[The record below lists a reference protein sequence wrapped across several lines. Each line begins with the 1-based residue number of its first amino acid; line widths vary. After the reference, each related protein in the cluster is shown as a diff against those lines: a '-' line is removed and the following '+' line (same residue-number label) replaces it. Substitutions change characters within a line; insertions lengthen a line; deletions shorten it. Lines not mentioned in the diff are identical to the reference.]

1 MPKYCEDYAKQHLVD
16 MIEGMSIEDKMTV
29 ASALPSELLTT
40 ELQHRIDVLSKAMVL
55 IKAAVKDV
63 PDYDKSEDKE
73 PWKHEDFS

>member
-1 MPKYCEDYAKQHLVD
+1 
-16 MIEGMSIEDKMTV
+16 MTV

>member
-1 MPKYCEDYAKQHLVD
+1 
-16 MIEGMSIEDKMTV
+16 MIEGMSIEDKMVV

-55 IKAAVKDV
+55 IKAAVKDA
-63 PDYDKSEDKE
+63 PDYEHSEDKE